1 MMVSEPFSDMLIWCA
16 IITCGFIT
24 FLTRFL
30 PLSRF
35 MPKQIPLS
43 VEKALDY
50 VPAAVLTPIIITAI
64 LAPDGVFVIYE
75 NMRLP
80 AAIFAV
86 LIALL
91 SGSIMLTL
99 LSGLGILWLLNYLF

>member
-1 MMVSEPFSDMLIWCA
+1 MIVSEPLSDMLIWCA
-16 IITCGFIT
+16 IIICGIIT

-35 MPKQIPLS
+35 MPKQIPQS
-43 VEKALDY
+43 VEKALGY

-64 LAPDGVFVIYE
+64 LLPDGEFSLDG

-80 AAIFAV
+80 VAIIAV
-86 LIALL
+86 VIAML

-99 LSGLGILWLLNYLF
+99 LSGLGLLWLLSYLL

>member
-1 MMVSEPFSDMLIWCA
+1 MIVSEPLSDMLIWCA
-16 IITCGFIT
+16 IIICGIIT

-35 MPKQIPLS
+35 MPKQIPQS
-43 VEKALDY
+43 VEKALGY

-64 LAPDGVFVIYE
+64 LLPDGEFSLDG

-80 AAIFAV
+80 AAIIAV
-86 LIALL
+86 VIAMFALL
-91 SGSIMLTL
+91 VRMEL
-99 LSGLGILWLLNYLF
+99 